1 MRWRTESE
9 PRAAC
14 DRAGAEMKSPA
25 AAESTA
31 SVRRIM
37 NLPSMGL
44 SGDRSIRRV
53 WPIPLDRRDADS
65 LGPVRYRCHL
75 LQPHPVSGSEPEN
88 RRVVNTPSVTLHSP
102 LSTHHR
108 SPGKCM
114 RVFVAG
120 GTGAIGAPLVRKLVE
135 RGHQVTATTRRPDN
149 AERLRGLGATVAI
162 MDGLDAASVG
172 EAVAR
177 AEPEAIIHQMT
188 ALSGTPDMR
197 HFDRSFRT
205 TNALRT
211 TGTRHL
217 LAAAQAAGVTRFLAQ
232 SYAGWTVARTG
243 SAPATED
250 EPLDPHP
257 LAAQRETLMAIRVLE
272 LDVLGAPLTG
282 IVLRYGGFYG
292 AGAWDTL
299 VAMVRKRMLPVIG
312 DGAGR
317 WSWIHVDDAA
327 SATVAA
333 LERGEGGIYN
343 VVDDEPARASEWIP
357 HLAELTGARPPRR
370 IPAWLGRLL
379 AGDEIGRAH

>member
-1 MRWRTESE
+1 
-9 PRAAC
+9 
-14 DRAGAEMKSPA
+14 
-25 AAESTA
+25 
-31 SVRRIM
+31 
-37 NLPSMGL
+37 
-44 SGDRSIRRV
+44 
-53 WPIPLDRRDADS
+53 
-65 LGPVRYRCHL
+65 
-75 LQPHPVSGSEPEN
+75 
-88 RRVVNTPSVTLHSP
+88 
-102 LSTHHR
+102 
-108 SPGKCM
+108 M

-120 GTGAIGAPLVRKLVE
+120 GTGAIGTPLVRQLVE
-135 RGHQVTATTRRPDN
+135 RGHQVTATTRRPDK
-149 AERLRGLGATVAI
+149 AEPLRRLGATVAI

-197 HFDRSFRT
+197 HFDRWFRT

-232 SYAGWTVARTG
+232 SYAGWTVARTD

-257 LAAQRETLMAIRVLE
+257 LTAQRETLLAIRVLE

-327 SATVAA
+327 AATVAA
-333 LERGEGGIYN
+333 LERGERGLYN
-343 VVDDEPARASEWIP
+343 IVDDEPARSSDWIP
-357 HLAELTGARPPRR
+357 HLAELTGAKPPRR
-370 IPAWLGRLL
+370 IPVWLGRLL
-379 AGDEIGRAH
+379 AGDVVVRMMTEARGVSNEKAKWVLDWRPRWPSWRDGFRHALGATPARAAPRGAALRSGAAA